1 MTYLVIYP
9 RKISLLVV
17 IAYFLTKINCM
28 NEFLFISKTNIMKMI
43 PLFRTNHLIIIY
55 RKYFKCMIAPT
66 PFFKLICYSKSYDNN
81 IQCMWKWFWSNI
93 LLYTSYCL
101 IWKKPLILKNIFE
114 KWWEMVQLCDVIE
127 IQKNKRCC
135 KTLRFL

>member
-43 PLFRTNHLIIIY
+43 PLLRTNHLIIIQEILQVHD
-55 RKYFKCMIAPT
+55 CSNT
-66 PFFKLICYSKSYDNN
+66 FFKLICYSKSYDNN

-101 IWKKPLILKNIFE
+101 IWKKTLILKNIFE